1 MTLQELLIKIDKNE
15 TPIDTSV
22 IVSALIKSIEE
33 QEPKQ
38 CSETEL
44 LNRTYSL

>member
-1 MTLQELLIKIDKNE
+1 MTVEELLKEIGNKVFTPSEIDVIIK
-15 TPIDTSV
+15 
-22 IVSALIKSIEE
+22 LIEE